1 MSLYTKYG
9 DKGFTF
15 TKLSVKTPKNHA
27 LVNFLGNLDELN
39 CFVGSLAAQI
49 STPADKDF
57 YDIVTKIMSVNFE
70 IGAFLGYG
78 TPLCFENLNSFIKVI
93 EQQIDDQESKNNP
106 LSNFI
111 LPTGSERSCAAHVCR
126 SVARRAERSIYEM
139 EIMAEAELVIQFLNR
154 ISDYFFS
161 LARTLNRLDGQA
173 EIIWR
178 SSK

>member
-39 CFVGSLAAQI
+39 CFIGNLA
-49 STPADKDF
+49 SNLKKDSRVCF
-57 YDIVTKIMSVNFE
+57 YEKLTKIMSMNFE

-78 TPLCFENLNSFIKVI
+78 TALCFDTLGKFIKDI
-93 EQQIDDQESKNNP
+93 EEDIDELEKNNAP

-111 LPTGSERSCAAHVCR
+111 LPTGSHDSCLAHLCR
-126 SVARRAERSIYEM
+126 AIARRVERSIYEM
-139 EIMAEAELVIQFLNR
+139 EIMAESELVIQFLNR

-161 LARTLNRLDGQA
+161 LARTLNRLDGES

-178 SSK
+178 SGK